1 MIYGYARVSTS
12 GQARDGN
19 SLAAQ
24 QAALMAAGASVIYKE
39 AYTGT
44 SIERPRLKELLDTLN
59 EGDTV
64 VVTKL
69 DRLARNC
76 HDGLEL
82 IDTIIEKG
90 ATLNI
95 LNLGTFDTSPM
106 GKMTR
111 TMFLAFAEFERDMI
125 VQRTQEG
132 KAIARQRPD
141 YKEGRK
147 RIEIDGF
154 DEVYSA
160 YQKGSISIS
169 EAARRLG
176 ISRRTFSR
184 RCAEMEAA

>member
-82 IDTIIEKG
+82 IDTI
-90 ATLNI
+90 
-95 LNLGTFDTSPM
+95 SSSV
-106 GKMTR
+106 
-111 TMFLAFAEFERDMI
+111 EFYRLRCNQD
-125 VQRTQEG
+125 
-132 KAIARQRPD
+132 P
-141 YKEGRK
+141 
-147 RIEIDGF
+147 
-154 DEVYSA
+154 
-160 YQKGSISIS
+160 
-169 EAARRLG
+169 EAALV
-176 ISRRTFSR
+176 
-184 RCAEMEAA
+184 AYAAMAPKKEKTEV